1 MQGRKPKP
9 TKLLEMEKGKLYD
22 IQRDRGELEPK
33 PDEELVPKV
42 PKRFNKTQRRWWR
55 YYAAILDNYGI
66 FTVANAP
73 MLEMLSTLWVTY
85 IELEGTL
92 SDEPTDEKALAKYLK
107 ILPPL
112 QKILD
117 SLAMHST
124 GLAKI
129 GSLRLKA
136 KKQKDEIEELFD

>member
-1 MQGRKPKP
+1 MATPKP
-9 TKLLEMEKGKLYD
+9 TPQKMLQLRKGTLYNE
-22 IQRDRGELEPK
+22 QRDRGELEPK
-33 PDEELVPKV
+33 PDAELVPKV

-85 IELEGTL
+85 IELEEVL
-92 SDEPTDEKALAKYLK
+92 SGDPTDDKAFAKYLK

>member
-1 MQGRKPKP
+1 MATPKP
-9 TKLLEMEKGKLYD
+9 TPTRMLELRKGKLYD
-22 IQRDRGELEPK
+22 KQRDRGELEPK
-33 PDEELVPKV
+33 PDDELVPKMPV
-42 PKRFNKTQRRWWR
+42 RFTRQQKKWWR

-66 FTVANAP
+66 LTVANAP
-73 MLEMLSTLWVTY
+73 MLEMLSTLWVVY
-85 IELEGTL
+85 LELEEKL
-92 SDEPTDEKALAKYLK
+92 RDDVTDDKALAKYMK

-136 KKQKDEIEELFD
+136 QKQKDEIEDLFD